1 MAFKDKLNDYLNII
15 NCSSKELSI
24 KSGIS
29 ESLISRYRSGKRI
42 PRENSI
48 QLKKIST
55 AIEDIIKEKNI
66 SKFMEVNIY
75 NELVKV
81 IKEDDPFDYDNFSKK
96 FNTLI
101 TTLKVN
107 INDMAK
113 YIVFDASHISRIR
126 YGKTK
131 PSDPVNFCTKVT
143 NYIMVKY
150 NNNEN
155 IDKVYCLLN
164 INDESTISDNDLF
177 NLIFNFL
184 TNNNGI
190 CNNDNGYISDF
201 LNNLDNFNLND
212 YIKSIH
218 FDELKIPNI
227 PFYKTKSKNYYG
239 IEEMKNGEL
248 DFFKATVLNKNN
260 HDIFMYSNM
269 PMEDMAK
276 DTDFGKK
283 WMFAIA
289 LCLKKGLHL
298 NIIHNL
304 DRPFNEMM
312 LGLESWIPIY
322 MTGQISP
329 YYFKDN
335 KNNIYEHLTYVSGV
349 AALDG
354 ECIKGFH
361 NDGKYHLTNNSR
373 EVAYYQKKADLLLKK
388 ANSLMDIYTK
398 DNYNDYNI
406 FLNEDS
412 KILGNRKRYLSSLPL
427 FTMSDN
433 LLIKILKR
441 NNIDNNDI
449 DSIIN
454 YKHNE
459 ENNINNILNKNTI
472 NDYIFVYDNKNID
485 KINLSLENTFYD
497 KSISYNYDEY
507 LEHLKCTEDF
517 AKNNNN
523 YNIIYQDKNT
533 FNNISITIITNKY
546 VILSK
551 NNNPNIH
558 FVIRH
563 PKLVTAIEEFKPLV
577 VE

>member
-48 QLKKIST
+48 QFKKIST

-126 YGKTK
+126 YGKTR
-131 PSDPVNFCTKVT
+131 PSNPVNFCTKVT

>member
-126 YGKTK
+126 YGKTR

>member
-1 MAFKDKLNDYLNII
+1 
-15 NCSSKELSI
+15 
-24 KSGIS
+24 
-29 ESLISRYRSGKRI
+29 
-42 PRENSI
+42 
-48 QLKKIST
+48 
-55 AIEDIIKEKNI
+55 
-66 SKFMEVNIY
+66 
-75 NELVKV
+75 
-81 IKEDDPFDYDNFSKK
+81 
-96 FNTLI
+96 
-101 TTLKVN
+101 
-107 INDMAK
+107 
-113 YIVFDASHISRIR
+113 
-126 YGKTK
+126 
-131 PSDPVNFCTKVT
+131 
-143 NYIMVKY
+143 MVKY

>member
-48 QLKKIST
+48 QFKKIST

-126 YGKTK
+126 YGKTR

-239 IEEMKNGEL
+239 IE
-248 DFFKATVLNKNN
+248 
-260 HDIFMYSNM
+260 I
-269 PMEDMAK
+269 
-276 DTDFGKK
+276 
-283 WMFAIA
+283 
-289 LCLKKGLHL
+289 
-298 NIIHNL
+298 
-304 DRPFNEMM
+304 
-312 LGLESWIPIY
+312 
-322 MTGQISP
+322 
-329 YYFKDN
+329 
-335 KNNIYEHLTYVSGV
+335 
-349 AALDG
+349 
-354 ECIKGFH
+354 
-361 NDGKYHLTNNSR
+361 
-373 EVAYYQKKADLLLKK
+373 
-388 ANSLMDIYTK
+388 
-398 DNYNDYNI
+398 
-406 FLNEDS
+406 
-412 KILGNRKRYLSSLPL
+412 
-427 FTMSDN
+427 
-433 LLIKILKR
+433 
-441 NNIDNNDI
+441 
-449 DSIIN
+449 
-454 YKHNE
+454 
-459 ENNINNILNKNTI
+459 
-472 NDYIFVYDNKNID
+472 
-485 KINLSLENTFYD
+485 
-497 KSISYNYDEY
+497 
-507 LEHLKCTEDF
+507 
-517 AKNNNN
+517 
-523 YNIIYQDKNT
+523 
-533 FNNISITIITNKY
+533 
-546 VILSK
+546 
-551 NNNPNIH
+551 
-558 FVIRH
+558 
-563 PKLVTAIEEFKPLV
+563 
-577 VE
+577 

>member
-48 QLKKIST
+48 QFKKIST

-126 YGKTK
+126 YGKTR

-563 PKLVTAIEEFKPLV
+563 PKLVTAIEGFKPLV

>member
-48 QLKKIST
+48 QFKKIST

-126 YGKTK
+126 YGKTR

>member
-126 YGKTK
+126 YGKTR
-131 PSDPVNFCTKVT
+131 PLDPVNFCTKVT

-485 KINLSLENTFYD
+485 KEMK
-497 KSISYNYDEY
+497 KSC
-507 LEHLKCTEDF
+507 LKQ
-517 AKNNNN
+517 
-523 YNIIYQDKNT
+523 Y
-533 FNNISITIITNKY
+533 
-546 VILSK
+546 
-551 NNNPNIH
+551 
-558 FVIRH
+558 
-563 PKLVTAIEEFKPLV
+563 
-577 VE
+577 

>member
-48 QLKKIST
+48 QFKKIST

-126 YGKTK
+126 YGKTR

-289 LCLKKGLHL
+289 LCLKKVLHL

>member
-126 YGKTK
+126 YGKTR
-131 PSDPVNFCTKVT
+131 PLDPVNFCTKVT

-523 YNIIYQDKNT
+523 YNIQIQDKDDSFLGYMKNG
-533 FNNISITIITNKY
+533 FKNFGKSISNLAK
-546 VILSK
+546 
-551 NNNPNIH
+551 
-558 FVIRH
+558 
-563 PKLVTAIEEFKPLV
+563 
-577 VE
+577 

>member
-126 YGKTK
+126 YGKTR

-269 PMEDMAK
+269 PTEDMAK

>member
-48 QLKKIST
+48 QFKKIST

-126 YGKTK
+126 YGKTR
-131 PSDPVNFCTKVT
+131 PSDPVSFCTKVT

>member
-1 MAFKDKLNDYLNII
+1 MQFKDILNKYLKETN
-15 NCSSKELSI
+15 STSKELSI
-24 KSGIS
+24 LSNIS
-29 ESLISRYRSGKRI
+29 ESVISRYRSGKRI

-48 QLKKIST
+48 QFKKIST

-126 YGKTK
+126 YGKTR

>member
-48 QLKKIST
+48 QFKKIST

-126 YGKTK
+126 YGKTR

-361 NDGKYHLTNNSR
+361 NDGKYHLTNNSK